1 MSLVPL
7 YILSKILPNM
17 ITVTQSGQVL
27 ADYKTPYHDPMFVK
41 NKQVTQTIS

>member
-1 MSLVPL
+1 
-7 YILSKILPNM
+7 M

-27 ADYKTPYHDPMFVK
+27 ADYEAPHYDTMFVK